1 MSHLSNESSLWRS
14 VPLHVERKVIRAG
27 ERAMAK
33 MTFERLRTSVLP
45 RVSETGNISILAID
59 CRKTMIQ
66 MTFWS
71 SSIPQD
77 DSSDLVSSSLLE
89 NDHGHPGQVHA
100 YGFSP
105 V

>member
-1 MSHLSNESSLWRS
+1 M
-14 VPLHVERKVIRAG
+14 PLHVERKVIRAG

-59 CRKTMIQ
+59 CRL
-66 MTFWS
+66 FWS
-71 SSIPQD
+71 SSIPQH

-89 NDHGHPGQVHA
+89 NDQGHPGQVHA

>member
-1 MSHLSNESSLWRS
+1 M
-14 VPLHVERKVIRAG
+14 PLHVERKVIRAG

-89 NDHGHPGQVHA
+89 NDQGHPGQVHA